1 MNISNLISPFKNKSY
16 LQTSV
21 IFMLFFASWSIW
33 WSFFQIWLTSKDNGL
48 GLTGGQVGTIYSA
61 NSFVTLL
68 LMFVYGVTQDKLAIK
83 RTLLIFCSLFSMFVG
98 PFFIW
103 IYAPLIQ
110 ANFWIGAIIGA
121 IFLSCGFLAAVGAYE
136 AVGERFSRFFNF
148 NYGQSRAWGSFGYAI
163 MALIAGFTFVID
175 PHLNFWLGSLLGAI
189 LLLVLIFWKTN
200 AEQRAKHDI
209 EQNEEESVPS
219 IKSMLA
225 LLKVKDIWVI
235 VIFITFSWSFYT
247 IFDQQMF
254 PEFYTKLFENPSVG
268 QQTYGVLNSVQVFFE
283 ALMMGIVP
291 IIMSKIG
298 VRKTL
303 LLGATVMFLRIGLCG
318 IAQGP
323 VSISFIKMFH
333 ALEVPLFVL
342 PIFRYITLHFD
353 TKVSATIYMVGYQ
366 VSAQIGQV
374 ILSSPLGILRDNI
387 GYQPTFFVISFIVLL
402 AGIFAFIT
410 LRKDDEYV
418 YGDPF
423 IKNQI

>member
-1 MNISNLISPFKNKSY
+1 MNLSSVITPFKNKHY

-33 WSFFQIWLTSKDNGL
+33 WSFFQIWLTSTNNGL
-48 GLTGGQVGTIYSA
+48 GLTGAQVGTIYSA
-61 NSFVTLL
+61 NSFITLL
-68 LMFVYGVTQDKLAIK
+68 LMFVYGVTQDKLALK
-83 RTLLIFCSLFSMFVG
+83 RTLLIFCSLFSSLVG

-110 ANFWIGAIIGA
+110 NNFWIGTFIGA

-148 NYGQSRAWGSFGYAI
+148 KYGQSRAWGSFGYAV
-163 MALIAGFTFVID
+163 MALIAGFVFVIN
-175 PHLNFWLGSLLGAI
+175 PHFNFWIGSLIGLI
-189 LLLVLIFWKTN
+189 LLLVLIFWKSDS
-200 AEQRAKHDI
+200 EQHAKESIDG
-209 EQNEEESVPS
+209 NYEESVLS
-219 IKSMLA
+219 IKNMLK
-225 LLKVKDIWVI
+225 LLKVKEIWVI
-235 VIFITFSWSFYT
+235 VVFITFSWSFYT

-254 PEFYTKLFENPSVG
+254 PEFYTKLFDNPSRG
-268 QQTYGVLNSVQVFFE
+268 QQVYGVLNSIQVFLE
-283 ALMMGIVP
+283 AIMMGIVP

-303 LLGATVMFLRIGLCG
+303 LLGAIVMFLRIGLCG
-318 IAQGP
+318 VAQGP
-323 VSISFIKMFH
+323 ISISFIKMFH

-374 ILSSPLGILRDNI
+374 ILSTPLGNLRDNI

-402 AGIFAFIT
+402 AGVFAFFT
-410 LRKDDEYV
+410 LRKDNEYV
-418 YGDPF
+418 YGEPF
-423 IKNQI
+423 IRK